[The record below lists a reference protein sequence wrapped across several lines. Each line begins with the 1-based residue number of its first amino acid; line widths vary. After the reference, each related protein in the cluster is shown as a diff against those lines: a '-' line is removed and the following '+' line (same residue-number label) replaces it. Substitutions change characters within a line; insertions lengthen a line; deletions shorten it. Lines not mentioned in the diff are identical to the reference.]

1 MTKTKKRNED
11 AVSPVI
17 GVIMMVAVTVILAA
31 IIASYVFG
39 MAGSMQSS
47 KTVGTTLTQSSGG
60 IGVLTIQGGAS
71 LPQVVNI
78 TYTLNGNTATELV
91 PTVTAPVTVGRIY
104 NTSPNTVAGKRVI
117 IVGTFSDGS
126 TSILQDIQF

>member
-1 MTKTKKRNED
+1 MMKTKKRNED

-47 KTVGTTLTQSSGG
+47 KTVGTTLTTNKSGYATATVTG
-60 IGVLTIQGGAS
+60 GPDVSALNAINCTIGGGAEVE
-71 LPQVVNI
+71 LFPA
-78 TYTLNGNTATELV
+78 GTA
-91 PTVTAPVTVGRIY
+91 TVGRSY
-104 NTSPNTVAGKRVI
+104 TTASSVTGKR
-117 IVGTFSDGS
+117 IVLIGYFNDGTSQ
-126 TSILQDIQF
+126 ILLDKQY